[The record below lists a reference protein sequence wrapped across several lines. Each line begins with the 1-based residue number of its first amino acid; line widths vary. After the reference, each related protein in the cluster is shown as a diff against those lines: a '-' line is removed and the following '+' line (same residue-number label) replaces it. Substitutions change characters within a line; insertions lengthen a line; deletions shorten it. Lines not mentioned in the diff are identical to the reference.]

1 MYIPGRAGF
10 HFADR
15 PRHGGRRRGET
26 GVTLHFNPTA
36 IPPAVP
42 AVVPVRLTD
51 HSPTASDFATEV
63 LAGLARPQKTVSCK
77 FFYDDHG
84 SDLFDQICDLPEY
97 YPTRTELTIMHR
109 FGGQIADA
117 IGSGATVIEYGSGSS
132 NKTGALLD
140 YLEGVKRYLPIDI
153 SRGHLMQSSRTIAR
167 RYPGLAVT
175 PVCADYTTTF
185 AMPAGTPKSNRLA
198 YFPGSTIGNFEPD
211 AAVGFLKSMRSTCGP
226 DSRLLIGVDLK
237 KDPSR
242 LHAAYND
249 APGITARFNLN
260 LLRRINNELDGTFDL
275 SAFAH
280 YAPYLPALGRME
292 MHLISLRDQTA
303 AVAGR
308 TFRFGLGET
317 IKTECCC
324 KYTPAEFAK
333 LAKRAGYVRER
344 IWVDDGQLFS
354 VQLFRAE

>member
-1 MYIPGRAGF
+1 
-10 HFADR
+10 
-15 PRHGGRRRGET
+15 
-26 GVTLHFNPTA
+26 VTLHFNPTS

-51 HSPTASDFATEV
+51 HSPSTSDFATEV
-63 LAGLARPQKTVSCK
+63 LAGLARAQKSVSCK

-97 YPTRTELTIMHR
+97 YPTRTELKIMRR

-117 IGSGATVIEYGSGSS
+117 VGTGATVIEYGSGSS

-140 YLEGVKRYLPIDI
+140 NLDGLRRYVPIDI
-153 SRGHLMQSSRTIAR
+153 SRGHLMQSSWSIAR
-167 RYPGLAVT
+167 RYPGLVVT

-185 AMPAGTPKSNRLA
+185 AMPAGTPESNRLA

-211 AAVGFLKSMRSTCGP
+211 AAAAFLKSMRTTCGP
-226 DSRLLIGVDLK
+226 GSRLLIGVDLK
-237 KDPSR
+237 KDPNR

-249 APGITARFNLN
+249 AAGITARFNLN
-260 LLRRINNELDGTFDL
+260 LLRRINNELDGTLDVP
-275 SAFAH
+275 AFAH

-292 MHLISLRDQTA
+292 MHLVSLRDQTA
-303 AVAGR
+303 AVAGK

-317 IKTECCC
+317 IHTECCC
-324 KYTPAEFAK
+324 KYTPAEFAE
-333 LAKRAGYVRER
+333 LASRAGYLPEH
-344 IWVDDGQLFS
+344 IWTDQRQLFS